1 MANYQLD
8 EIDRK
13 ILSLLVNDAR
23 RPFLEIARE
32 CGISGAAVH
41 QRYKKMEASG
51 IITGSRLQVKPT
63 ALGLNVCAFIGLELL
78 ENNKYPEVVNALKH
92 VPEVVECHFVTGK
105 DALLLKVYCIDNEHL
120 LEVLLNTI
128 QHIPY
133 VQSTDTT
140 ISLDEAFGRQVWVKE
155 YQRSG
160 FMASLSKAAGQQ

>member
-8 EIDRK
+8 ETDRK

-23 RPFLEIARE
+23 KPFLEIARD

-41 QRYKKMEASG
+41 QRFKKMERSG
-51 IITGSRLQVKPT
+51 IITGSRLQVKPS

-78 ENNKYPEVVNALKH
+78 EDNKYQEVINALKH

-105 DALLLKVYCIDNEHL
+105 AALFLKVYCIDNDHL
-120 LEVLLNTI
+120 MEVLLNTI

-133 VQSTDTT
+133 VQSTDTM

-155 YQRSG
+155 YQRKG
-160 FMASLSKAAGQQ
+160 FMTVREETSEQ

>member
-8 EIDRK
+8 ETDRK

-23 RPFLEIARE
+23 KPFLEIARE

-41 QRYKKMEASG
+41 QRFKKMEISG

-78 ENNKYPEVVNALKH
+78 EDNKYPEVINALKH

-105 DALLLKVYCIDNEHL
+105 AALFLKVYCIDNDHL
-120 LEVLLNTI
+120 MEVLLNTI

-133 VQSTDTT
+133 VQSTDTM

-155 YQRSG
+155 YQRKG
-160 FMASLSKAAGQQ
+160 FMAIREAASEQ